1 MKELLS
7 ARVLKN
13 TGALMVF
20 QVSNYLIPLLII
32 PYLVRVL
39 GIDTFGQWMF
49 ALSFVI
55 FARVCVAYGFDL
67 TAAREVAFAAGDERK
82 ISRLLT
88 DVVMCRLL
96 IWLAC
101 FIVLAIVC
109 LCVPKVQAVGGLIFV
124 GMGIVL
130 GEALIPVWLFL
141 GTERMGSITSLRLGS
156 KLLNMVLILLC
167 VHGPGDVLLVPL
179 FEAAISVILGCISVG
194 LAMRYFNLR
203 FVPLS
208 LGRIITQARSGS
220 AVFLSTVA
228 VQLYTTAHTVVLGL
242 VVGPAAVSAY
252 ALAEKI
258 YSAIRGLLNPVIQS
272 VFPVMAR
279 VHNASASDFSRLY
292 RHATLTL
299 VPVLFLVG
307 LLLYLCAPLFVSLL
321 TGGEDPATL
330 QCLRIF
336 AMAFPFAVG
345 GFLSPM
351 LVVRGGDS
359 HLMWISVGSGIIG
372 LSLAIPLAK
381 MYQAPGAAIAFLVVQ
396 IFGAVALVL
405 VNMRMSQ
412 QPASNNSR

>member
-39 GIDTFGQWMF
+39 GIETFGQWMF

-67 TAAREVAFAAGDERK
+67 TAAREVAFAAGNERK

-88 DVVMCRLL
+88 DVVVCRLL

-109 LCVPKVQAVGGLIFV
+109 LCVPKVQAVGGLIFA

-156 KLLNMVLILLC
+156 KLLNMALILLC

-179 FEAAISVILGCISVG
+179 FEAAISVVLGCISVG

-252 ALAEKI
+252 ALAEKV
-258 YSAIRGLLNPVIQS
+258 YSAMRGLLNPLIQS

-279 VHNASASDFSRLY
+279 VHNASKSDFSRLY
-292 RHATLTL
+292 KRSVLTL
-299 VPVLFLVG
+299 VPVLFLGGV
-307 LLLYLCAPLFVSLL
+307 LLYLCSPWIVKLL

-330 QCLRIF
+330 YCLRVF

-351 LVVRGGDS
+351 LVVRGADAY
-359 HLMWISVGSGIIG
+359 LMWISVGNGIVG
-372 LSLAIPLAK
+372 LSLAIPLAE
-381 MYQAPGAAIAFLVVQ
+381 MYQAPGVVFAFLIVQ
-396 IFGAVALVL
+396 ICNATALIL
-405 VNMRMSQ
+405 VNRHVSRGL
-412 QPASNNSR
+412 ALNN